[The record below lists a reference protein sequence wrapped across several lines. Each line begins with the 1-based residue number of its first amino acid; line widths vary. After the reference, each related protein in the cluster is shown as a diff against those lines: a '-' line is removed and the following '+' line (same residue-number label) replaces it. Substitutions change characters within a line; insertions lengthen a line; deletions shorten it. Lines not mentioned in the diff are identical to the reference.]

1 MLRIEEDVFSN
12 FREAVYWAVVTL
24 TTIGYGDMSPA
35 TWQGQLFFIFYSMLG
50 VAILSSFLSIIAQS
64 AVSDAIEYA
73 EYSSESGV
81 EAKEPIWDH
90 PAVHPI
96 GIVLALL
103 LLLFGGAAVFVQ
115 IEPTIDSYGL

>member
-81 EAKEPIWDH
+81 EAKVRGVECVCVSLLSFFFLLSVGTRR
-90 PAVHPI
+90 PA
-96 GIVLALL
+96 
-103 LLLFGGAAVFVQ
+103 AA
-115 IEPTIDSYGL
+115 